1 MFTNSGIHIYRAIVV
16 RSSTATG
23 EVLVKVPE
31 LMGDQDFLRVSKDF
45 INETDAGWA
54 VPSEGSQIII
64 GIEGERA
71 RNVYIISMLK
81 EQVINSDNQQS
92 LTFP

>member
-16 RSSTATG
+16 RSSTTTG

-31 LMGDQDFLRVSKDF
+31 LMGDVETIKLSKEFLYRDIS
-45 INETDAGWA
+45 GWA
-54 VPSEGSQIII
+54 VPAENSQIII

-71 RNVYIISMLK
+71 RNVYIISTLLNPN
-81 EQVINSDNQQS
+81 IS
-92 LTFP
+92 